1 MKDQFAGGT
10 HTTPKRYVSL
20 QSSRYNFSSY
30 QKLSK
35 PETNGTNHNFYPLVD
50 QCEDYAAG
58 NCAGTSANENSAVV
72 NQSSKNPGLK
82 IISKQVMRAV
92 HQNGLTTYKE
102 VANVVSQV
110 SPFTINFK
118 SKTRITKACSSKSEM
133 IPIETLPH
141 TSKASS
147 QAKKAS

>member
-1 MKDQFAGGT
+1 M
-10 HTTPKRYVSL
+10 
-20 QSSRYNFSSY
+20 
-30 QKLSK
+30 QKLPK
-35 PETNGTNHNFYPLVD
+35 PDTTGVSHQFYPLVD

-92 HQNGLTTYKE
+92 QQNGLTTYKE

-110 SPFTINFK
+110 RQPNPDPH
-118 SKTRITKACSSKSEM
+118 SKTKTTRAFSSKSAT
-133 IPIETLPH
+133 IQTATLRRAR
-141 TSKASS
+141 KAKR
-147 QAKKAS
+147 AKRAS